1 MTDRY
6 EVGQGE
12 LTDLD
17 MLYDYK
23 KDSAYA
29 ATCYTTMATEV
40 HHDFV
45 RDLFVK
51 LASSSLMTQEKA
63 ADLVAQ
69 LGGVA

>member
-12 LTDLD
+12 FTDLD

-29 ATCYTTMATEV
+29 ATCYTTIGMEV
-40 HHDFV
+40 HHDFI
-45 RDLFVK
+45 RDLFMR
-51 LASSSLMTQEKA
+51 LAASSLMSEEKA

-69 LGGVA
+69 LGGAS

>member
-29 ATCYTTMATEV
+29 AACYTTMAMEV

-45 RDLFVK
+45 RDLFIK
-51 LASSSLMTQEKA
+51 MATFSLASEEKV

-69 LGGVA
+69 MGGVS

>member
-40 HHDFV
+40 HHDFI
-45 RDLFVK
+45 RDLFIK
-51 LASSSLMTQEKA
+51 LAASSLASEEKA

-69 LGGVA
+69 MGGVT